1 MAQADGTIIIDT
13 EINADGMEAGSKE
26 VETAVRNMA
35 KSVEGL
41 GTKAKTALN
50 KQVDAFAK
58 LNNEYAAQAKK
69 VDELKRKVAEYGN
82 QKIPT
87 DEYREI
93 QNQISQS
100 EKKLNSLINAQEKF
114 LQLGGKEDSQRYK
127 SLQYDIDELANTI
140 RYAKGEL
147 KDLED
152 TGKAFTLGNQTKEAA
167 ADMQRLESEMRK
179 LSDMNNRLGTSY
191 SSIKG
196 TVDDYSQNLL
206 KADAAQKKASKSGDR
221 LDKSLKNTG
230 KSAKSARFGIGKM
243 LGTSILFS
251 FVFQAISGVTNAMK
265 EGFTNLAQY
274 SGATNSSI
282 SMLWSSLERLKNSL
296 ATAFAPILNVVAPI
310 LSKFIDMLSTA
321 ASYVSMFFSFLSG
334 KNTYTRAVAVQK
346 DYAASLED
354 TASGAQDAAKATDEA
369 TEAAERYL
377 SPLDDINR
385 YTDNSRSSG
394 NNSPSYGGNGSDLG
408 AGEGPLFEE
417 VPIDNKFASLLDSVL
432 DKLKQIRD
440 IFMGGFWDGLGNY
453 KPALKDLKKD
463 LKSIGKSIKKIF
475 SDADVQNSAKQFANS
490 FIYALGQVVGSFASI
505 GLTIARNV
513 VGGVE
518 KYLSQNTKRIQ
529 KYIIRIFDVGTDI
542 AKLVGNF
549 SSAFA
554 DVFSDVF
561 GSETAQQITG
571 NIIGIFSEVGMLV
584 SNLALKLMRDL
595 ANIIVT
601 PFIENKERITQALLG
616 TLEAIEPIA
625 SGILTAVQTIS
636 DSIVRLY
643 DEHIAPFFASIASGL
658 STIIEALLEG
668 YNTYI
673 LPILEGLGLKFQE
686 LMEGPFAQMVTS
698 VEGFL
703 SRLIDALIFL
713 WEQVLV
719 PVLTWLSEKFF
730 PVISPAIETL
740 GDIAVSTI
748 ELIVKSI
755 GYIADILSGIIDF
768 IIGVFTGDWELAW
781 KGVQEIFSSA
791 WNLIKTI
798 VTTVWEGI
806 KEAIKSGVQIVKNV
820 ISTAWEGIKAVTST
834 VWNGIK
840 TSVSNIWDGLKR
852 TATSLFET
860 IKSKVNSAWEG
871 IEDVAHT
878 VWNGLANWIPQKI
891 QDIRDAIVNRFKD
904 ARDTVKRIFDGIV
917 DSVKSVIN
925 GAIGIVNGVVN
936 KINGTI
942 GGIESAFSFSYDIT
956 NPFTGT
962 RYYGHYG
969 LDLPRVSTIPYL
981 ASGAVIPPN
990 KEFMAVLG
998 DQKQGNN
1005 IEAPENLIRRIVREE
1020 TRGPGVQRIEVPV
1033 YLNRREIARATVD
1046 EGKLIRMQ
1054 TGKNPFE
1061 LA

>member
-1 MAQADGTIIIDT
+1 MPQADGTILIDT
-13 EINADGMEAGSKE
+13 EINADGMKAGSKE
-26 VETAVRNMA
+26 VEAAVRRMA
-35 KSVEGL
+35 NSVDDL
-41 GTKAKTALN
+41 GTKARTALN
-50 KQVDAFAK
+50 KQVDSFSK
-58 LNNEYAAQAKK
+58 LNKEYAAQAQKVDDLKKK
-69 VDELKRKVAEYGN
+69 VAQYGA

-87 DEYREI
+87 DEYKEI
-93 QNQISQS
+93 QNQIAQA
-100 EKKLNSLINAQEKF
+100 EKRLNALLNAQEKF
-114 LQLGGKEDSQRYK
+114 IALGGKENSQRYK

-140 RYAKGEL
+140 RYAEGEL
-147 KDLED
+147 KDLEES
-152 TGKAFTLGNQTKEAA
+152 GKAFTLGSETKEAA
-167 ADMQRLESEMRK
+167 ADIQRLETEMRK
-179 LSDMNNRLGTSY
+179 LSDMNNRLCTSY

-206 KADAAQKKASKSGDR
+206 KADAAQKKASKSEDR

-296 ATAFAPILNVVAPI
+296 ATAFAPILNIVAPI

-334 KNTYTRAVAVQK
+334 KSTYTRAVAVQK

-354 TASGAQDAAKATDEA
+354 TAAGAQDAAKATDEA
-369 TEAAERYL
+369 AEAAERYL

-440 IFMGGFWDGLGNY
+440 IFMNGFWDGLGDY
-453 KPALKDLKKD
+453 KPVLKDLKKD

-475 SDADVQNSAKQFANS
+475 SDTDVQNSAKQFANS

-542 AKLVGNF
+542 AKLAGNF

-571 NIIGIFSEVGMLV
+571 NIIGIFSEVGMIV
-584 SNLALKLMRDL
+584 SALAVNLMNDL
-595 ANIIVT
+595 INVIVT

-616 TLEAIEPIA
+616 TLEAIEPFT
-625 SGILTAVQTIS
+625 SGILTAFQTIS
-636 DSIVRLY
+636 DSVMRLY
-643 DEHIAPFFASIASGL
+643 DESIKPFFESITNGL
-658 STIIEALLEG
+658 STIIGALLNG

-673 LPILEGLGLKFQE
+673 LPILQGLGEKFQE
-686 LMEGPFAQMVTS
+686 LMEGPFSQMITS

-703 SRLIDALIFL
+703 SRLINALKLL

-719 PVLTWLSEKFF
+719 PILTWLSEKFF
-730 PVISPAIETL
+730 PVIAPAVEAL
-740 GDIAVSTI
+740 GDVAISTI
-748 ELIVKSI
+748 KLIIDAVKNI
-755 GYIADILSGIIDF
+755 MDILSGIIDF
-768 IIGVFTGDWELAW
+768 IVGVFTGDWQLAW
-781 KGVQEIFSSA
+781 EGIKDVFSAA
-791 WNLIKTI
+791 WNLIKS
-798 VTTVWEGI
+798 VLSTVWE
-806 KEAIKSGVQIVKNV
+806 AIKNIVSSGLEIVKNLINTV
-820 ISTAWEGIKAVTST
+820 WSGIKNTTTNIWNSLKNSLSDILDRISDKFKS
-834 VWNGIK
+834 VWN
-840 TSVSNIWDGLKR
+840 TLSSWVP
-852 TATSLFET
+852 E
-860 IKSKVNSAWEG
+860 
-871 IEDVAHT
+871 
-878 VWNGLANWIPQKI
+878 KI
-891 QDIRDAIVNRFKD
+891 QAIRDAIVNKFKN
-904 ARDTVKRIFDGIV
+904 AKDTVVRIFEGIV

-925 GAIGIVNGVVN
+925 SAIRIVNGAIS
-936 KINGTI
+936 KINGVI
-942 GGIESAFSFSYDIT
+942 GGIESAFSFSYDFT

-962 RYYGHYG
+962 RYYGSYG
-969 LDLPRVSTIPYL
+969 LDLPRVNSIPYL

-998 DQKQGNN
+998 DQRHGTN
-1005 IEAPENLIRRIVREE
+1005 IEAPESLIRRIIREE
-1020 TRGPGVQRIEVPV
+1020 TSNNGGVYQFVAQLNGKTIFKEVIDQGKMKRI
-1033 YLNRREIARATVD
+1033 
-1046 EGKLIRMQ
+1046 Q
-1054 TGKNPFE
+1054 TGKNEFE
-1061 LA
+1061 LT

>member
-26 VETAVRNMA
+26 VEAAVRRMA
-35 KSVEGL
+35 SSVNGI

-296 ATAFAPILNVVAPI
+296 ATAFAPILNIVAPI

-334 KNTYTRAVAVQK
+334 KSTYTRAVAVQK

-354 TASGAQDAAKATDEA
+354 TAAGAQDAAKATDEA
-369 TEAAERYL
+369 AEAAERYL

-440 IFMGGFWDGLGNY
+440 IFMDGFWDGLGNY

-475 SDADVQNSAKQFANS
+475 SDTDVQNSAKQFANS

-542 AKLVGNF
+542 AKLAGNF

-571 NIIGIFSEVGMLV
+571 NIIGIFSEVGMIV
-584 SNLALKLMRDL
+584 SALAVNLMNDL
-595 ANIIVT
+595 INVIVT
-601 PFIENKERITQALLG
+601 PFVENKERITQALIG
-616 TLEAIEPIA
+616 TLEAIEPFT
-625 SGILTAVQTIS
+625 SGILTAFQTIS
-636 DSIVRLY
+636 DSVMRLY
-643 DEHIAPFFASIASGL
+643 DESIKPFFESITNGL
-658 STIIEALLEG
+658 STIIEALLNG

-673 LPILEGLGLKFQE
+673 VPILQGLGEKFQE
-686 LMEGPFAQMVTS
+686 LMEGPFSQMITS

-703 SRLIDALIFL
+703 SRLINALKLL

-719 PVLTWLSEKFF
+719 PILTWLSEKFF
-730 PVISPAIETL
+730 PVIAPAVEAL
-740 GDIAVSTI
+740 GDVAISTI
-748 ELIVKSI
+748 KLIIDAVKNI
-755 GYIADILSGIIDF
+755 MDILNGIIDF
-768 IIGVFTGDWELAW
+768 IVGVFTGDWQLAW
-781 KGVQEIFSSA
+781 EGIKDVFSAA
-791 WNLIKTI
+791 WNLIKS
-798 VTTVWEGI
+798 VLSTVWE
-806 KEAIKSGVQIVKNV
+806 AIKNIVSSGLEIVKNLINTV
-820 ISTAWEGIKAVTST
+820 WSGIKNTTTNIWNSIKNSLSDILDRISDKFKS
-834 VWNGIK
+834 VWN
-840 TSVSNIWDGLKR
+840 T
-852 TATSLFET
+852 
-860 IKSKVNSAWEG
+860 
-871 IEDVAHT
+871 
-878 VWNGLANWIPQKI
+878 LANWVPNKI
-891 QDIRDAIVNRFKD
+891 QAIRNAIVNKFIN
-904 ARDTVKRIFDGIV
+904 ARDTVVEVFEGIV
-917 DSVKSVIN
+917 NSVKSVIN
-925 GAIGIVNGVVN
+925 GAIRIVNGAIN
-936 KINGTI
+936 KINGVI
-942 GGIESAFSFSYDIT
+942 GGIESAFSFSYDFT

-962 RYYGHYG
+962 RYYGSYG
-969 LDLPRVSTIPYL
+969 LDLPRVNNIPYL

-998 DQKQGNN
+998 DQRHGTN
-1005 IEAPENLIRRIVREE
+1005 IEAPESLIRRIVREE
-1020 TRGPGVQRIEVPV
+1020 TSNNGGVYQFVAQLNGKTIFKEVIDQGKMKRI
-1033 YLNRREIARATVD
+1033 
-1046 EGKLIRMQ
+1046 Q
-1054 TGKNPFE
+1054 TGKNEFE
-1061 LA
+1061 LT

>member
-1 MAQADGTIIIDT
+1 MAQADGTILIDT
-13 EINADGMEAGSKE
+13 EINADEMKAGSKE
-26 VETAVRNMA
+26 VESAVRRMA
-35 KSVEGL
+35 SSVTDL
-41 GTKAKTALN
+41 GTKARTALN
-50 KQVDAFAK
+50 KQVDAFTK
-58 LNNEYAAQAKK
+58 LNAEYTAQQKK
-69 VDELKRKVAEYGN
+69 VDDLKKKVQEYGK

-87 DEYREI
+87 DEYKEI
-93 QNQISQS
+93 QNQIAQA
-100 EKKLNSLINAQEKF
+100 EKRLNALLNAQEKF
-114 LQLGGKEDSQRYK
+114 IALGGKENSQRYK

-140 RYAKGEL
+140 RYAEGEL
-147 KDLED
+147 KDLEES
-152 TGKAFTLGNQTKEAA
+152 GKAFTLGSETKEAA
-167 ADMQRLESEMRK
+167 ADMQRLEAEMRK
-179 LSDMNNRLGTSY
+179 LSDMSNRLGTSY

-196 TVDDYSQNLL
+196 QVNDYKNDLL
-206 KADAAQKKASKSGDR
+206 KTDKVQKETSKSAKQ
-221 LDKSLKNTG
+221 LDNSLKNTG
-230 KSAKSARFGIGKM
+230 KSAKSASFGIGKM

-321 ASYVSMFFSFLSG
+321 ASYVSMFFAFLSG
-334 KNTYTRAVAVQK
+334 KSTYTRAIAVQK

-354 TASGAQDAAKATDEA
+354 TAAGAQDAAKATDEA
-369 TEAAERYL
+369 AEAAERYL

-394 NNSPSYGGNGSDLG
+394 NNNPSYGGNGSDLG

-440 IFMGGFWDGLGNY
+440 IFMNGFWDGLGDY
-453 KPALKDLKKD
+453 KPVLKDLKKD

-571 NIIGIFSEVGMLV
+571 NIIGIFSEVGMIV
-584 SNLALKLMRDL
+584 SALAVNLMNDL
-595 ANIIVT
+595 INVIVT

-616 TLEAIEPIA
+616 TLEAIEPFT
-625 SGILTAVQTIS
+625 SGILTAFQTIS
-636 DSIVRLY
+636 DSVMRLY
-643 DEHIAPFFASIASGL
+643 DESIKPFFESITNGL
-658 STIIEALLEG
+658 STIIGALLNG

-673 LPILEGLGLKFQE
+673 LPILQGLGEKFQE
-686 LMEGPFAQMVTS
+686 LTEGPFSQMITS

-703 SRLIDALIFL
+703 SRLINALKLL

-719 PVLTWLSEKFF
+719 PILTWLSEKFF
-730 PVISPAIETL
+730 PVIAPAVEAL
-740 GDIAVSTI
+740 GDVAISTI
-748 ELIVKSI
+748 KLIIDAVKNI
-755 GYIADILSGIIDF
+755 MDILSGVIDF
-768 IIGVFTGDWELAW
+768 IVGVFTGDWQLAW
-781 KGVQEIFSSA
+781 EGIKDVFSAA
-791 WNLIKTI
+791 WNLIKS
-798 VTTVWEGI
+798 VLSTVWE
-806 KEAIKSGVQIVKNV
+806 AIKNIVSSGLEIVKNLINTV
-820 ISTAWEGIKAVTST
+820 WSGIKNTTTNIWNSLKNSLSDILDRISDKFKS
-834 VWNGIK
+834 VWN
-840 TSVSNIWDGLKR
+840 TLSSWVP
-852 TATSLFET
+852 E
-860 IKSKVNSAWEG
+860 
-871 IEDVAHT
+871 
-878 VWNGLANWIPQKI
+878 KI
-891 QDIRDAIVNRFKD
+891 QAIRNAIVNKFKN
-904 ARDTVKRIFDGIV
+904 AKDTVVRIFEGIV

-925 GAIGIVNGVVN
+925 SAIRIVNGAIS
-936 KINGTI
+936 KINGVI
-942 GGIESAFSFSYDIT
+942 GGIENAFSFSYDFT

-962 RYYGHYG
+962 RYYGNYG
-969 LDLPRVSTIPYL
+969 LDLPRVNSIPYL

-1020 TRGPGVQRIEVPV
+1020 TRGSGVQRIEVPV
-1033 YLNRREIARATVD
+1033 YLNRREIMRATVE
-1046 EGKLIRMQ
+1046 EGKIVRTQ
-1054 TGKNPFE
+1054 TGRNPFE

>member
-1 MAQADGTIIIDT
+1 MAQADGTILIDT
-13 EINADGMEAGSKE
+13 EINADGMKAGSKE
-26 VETAVRNMA
+26 VESAVRRMA
-35 KSVEGL
+35 SSVTDL
-41 GTKAKTALN
+41 GTKARTALN
-50 KQVDAFAK
+50 KQVDAFTK
-58 LNNEYAAQAKK
+58 LNAEYTAQQKK
-69 VDELKRKVAEYGN
+69 VDDLKKKVQEYGK

-87 DEYREI
+87 DEYKEI
-93 QNQISQS
+93 QNQIAQA
-100 EKKLNSLINAQEKF
+100 EKRLNALLNAQEKF
-114 LQLGGKEDSQRYK
+114 IALGGKENSQRYK

-140 RYAKGEL
+140 RYAEGEL
-147 KDLED
+147 KDLEES
-152 TGKAFTLGNQTKEAA
+152 GKAFTLGSETKEAA
-167 ADMQRLESEMRK
+167 ADMQRLETEMRK

-196 TVDDYSQNLL
+196 QVNDYKNDLL
-206 KADAAQKKASKSGDR
+206 KTDKVQKETSKSAKQ
-221 LDKSLKNTG
+221 LDNSLKNTG
-230 KSAKSARFGIGKM
+230 KSAKSASFGIGKM

-321 ASYVSMFFSFLSG
+321 ASYVSMFFAFLSG
-334 KNTYTRAVAVQK
+334 KSTYTRAIAVQK

-354 TASGAQDAAKATDEA
+354 TAAGAQDAAKATDEA
-369 TEAAERYL
+369 AEAAERYL

-440 IFMGGFWDGLGNY
+440 IFMNGFWDGLGDY
-453 KPALKDLKKD
+453 KPVLKDLKKD

-571 NIIGIFSEVGMLV
+571 NIIGIFSEVGMIV
-584 SNLALKLMRDL
+584 SALAVNLMNDL
-595 ANIIVT
+595 INVIVT

-616 TLEAIEPIA
+616 TLEAIEPFT
-625 SGILTAVQTIS
+625 SGILTAFQTIS
-636 DSIVRLY
+636 DSVMRLY
-643 DEHIAPFFASIASGL
+643 DESIKPFFESITNGL
-658 STIIEALLEG
+658 SIIIGALLNG

-673 LPILEGLGLKFQE
+673 LPILQGLGEKFQE
-686 LMEGPFAQMVTS
+686 LTEGPFSQMITS

-703 SRLIDALIFL
+703 SRLINALKLL

-719 PVLTWLSEKFF
+719 PILTWLSEKFF
-730 PVISPAIETL
+730 PVIAPAVEAL
-740 GDIAVSTI
+740 GDVAISIIKLIIDAVKNI
-748 ELIVKSI
+748 M
-755 GYIADILSGIIDF
+755 DILSGVIDF
-768 IIGVFTGDWELAW
+768 IVGVFTGDWQL
-781 KGVQEIFSSA
+781 
-791 WNLIKTI
+791 
-798 VTTVWEGI
+798 
-806 KEAIKSGVQIVKNV
+806 
-820 ISTAWEGIKAVTST
+820 AWEGIKDIFAASWNLIKSVLST
-834 VWNGIK
+834 VWEAIKNIVSSGLEIVKNLINTVWSGIK
-840 TSVSNIWDGLKR
+840 NTTTNIWNSIKN
-852 TATSLFET
+852 SLSDILDRISDKF
-860 IKSKVNSAWEG
+860 KS
-871 IEDVAHT
+871 
-878 VWNGLANWIPQKI
+878 VWNTLSSWVPEKI
-891 QDIRDAIVNRFKD
+891 QAIRDAIVNKFQNAK
-904 ARDTVKRIFDGIV
+904 DTVVRIFEGIV

-925 GAIGIVNGVVN
+925 SAIRIVNGAIS
-936 KINGTI
+936 KINGVI
-942 GGIESAFSFSYDIT
+942 GGIENAFSFSYDFT

-962 RYYGHYG
+962 RYYGNYG
-969 LDLPRVSTIPYL
+969 LDLPRVNSIPYL

-1020 TRGPGVQRIEVPV
+1020 TRGSGVQRIEVPV
-1033 YLNRREIARATVD
+1033 YLNRREIMRATVE
-1046 EGKLIRMQ
+1046 EGKIVRTQ
-1054 TGKNPFE
+1054 TGRNPFE